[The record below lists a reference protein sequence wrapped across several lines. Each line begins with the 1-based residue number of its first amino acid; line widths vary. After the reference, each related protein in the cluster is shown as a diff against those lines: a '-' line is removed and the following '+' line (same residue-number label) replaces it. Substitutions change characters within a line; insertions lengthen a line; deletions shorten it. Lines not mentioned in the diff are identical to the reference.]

1 MKDGERFGTNPMHT
15 GNHADF
21 TLIEEDGAE
30 YEFNTSRGATLQF
43 TPDLVGFDDLA
54 GPSPV
59 NGERVTE
66 VDPHVEEFGAS
77 PVLLSCLRDIARMPR
92 N

>member
-1 MKDGERFGTNPMHT
+1 MKEGTRFGGDAVPVTSP
-15 GNHADF
+15 ADF
-21 TLIEEDGAE
+21 TLIEEDPTE
-30 YEFNTSRGATLQF
+30 YEFHTDRGATLQL

-59 NGERVTE
+59 NGERSDD
-66 VDPHVEEFGAS
+66 VDSRVEEFGAS